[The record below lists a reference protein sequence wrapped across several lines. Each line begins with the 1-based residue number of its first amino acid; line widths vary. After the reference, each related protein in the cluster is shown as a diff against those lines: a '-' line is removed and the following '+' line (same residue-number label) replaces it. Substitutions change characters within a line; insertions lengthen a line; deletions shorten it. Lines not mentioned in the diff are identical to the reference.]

1 MDVTALSNA
10 KVGTSG
16 VVDRIDLPEDICHY
30 LAHLGFLP
38 GTIIEVLRTA
48 PAGDPRVYR
57 LDGVEVGLR
66 FETAKHI
73 FLRVGAEEAVAS
85 R

>member
-1 MDVTALSNA
+1 
-10 KVGTSG
+10 
-16 VVDRIDLPEDICHY
+16 
-30 LAHLGFLP
+30 
-38 GTIIEVLRTA
+38 
-48 PAGDPRVYR
+48 VYR

-66 FETAKHI
+66 SETAKHI

>member
-1 MDVTALSNA
+1 MDVTALSNV

-16 VVDRIDLPEDICHY
+16 VVERIDLPEDICHY
-30 LAHLGFLP
+30 LAHLSFLP
-38 GTIIEVLRTA
+38 GTSIEVLRTA

-73 FLRVGAEEAVAS
+73 YLRMGAEEAGAA